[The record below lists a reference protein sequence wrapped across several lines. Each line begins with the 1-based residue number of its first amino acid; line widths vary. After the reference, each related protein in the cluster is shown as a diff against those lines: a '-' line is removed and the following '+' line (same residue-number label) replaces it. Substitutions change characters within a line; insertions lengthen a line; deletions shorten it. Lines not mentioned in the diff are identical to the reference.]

1 MYRKILIVCLIG
13 LSAASCTIK
22 EDIQDNIDHYDK
34 LTRYSQAKE
43 VSYSKHTND
52 IDGARFLVANYPDQ
66 VIRLDGKDFDQRYK
80 KLVEYLKDNGYTIMA
95 NEKLPQ
101 TATIIAELNKP
112 LPDMKYMGVIME
124 QDSKMGQTVYSIS
137 YGGNEFKARQFY
149 TDYKKTL

>member
-1 MYRKILIVCLIG
+1 MYRKIFMIG
-13 LSAASCTIK
+13 LVGLSVASCTIK

-34 LTRYSQAKE
+34 LTRYSKTKQ

-66 VIRLDGKDFDQRYK
+66 VIRLDGKDFDNRYN
-80 KLVEYLKDNGYTIMA
+80 KLVEYLKDNGYTVMI

-101 TATIIAELNKP
+101 TATIIAELDKP
-112 LPDMKYMGVIME
+112 LPDMRYMGVIME

-149 TDYKKTL
+149 TNYKKTL